1 MEPITKSKRL
11 CYLAP
16 RIYEFLFLQKK
27 KQKTTGYENTL
38 AKFMLTKDKNIFG
51 TDFGVLKQK
60 EAAYIYNNME
70 YIETQCMPILERK
83 KDPQRQYLYQ
93 DM

>member
-1 MEPITKSKRL
+1 MS
-11 CYLAP
+11 
-16 RIYEFLFLQKK
+16 FLFYKK
-27 KQKTTGYENTL
+27 KTTGYENTL

-70 YIETQCMPILERK
+70 YIEIQCMPIWT
-83 KDPQRQYLYQ
+83 
-93 DM
+93 

>member
-1 MEPITKSKRL
+1 MS
-11 CYLAP
+11 
-16 RIYEFLFLQKK
+16 FLFLQNKK

-51 TDFGVLKQK
+51 TDFGVLKHK
-60 EAAYIYNNME
+60 EAAYFYNNME
-70 YIETQCMPILERK
+70 YIEIQCMFIWK
-83 KDPQRQYLYQ
+83 KNKDPQRQYLYQ

>member
-16 RIYEFLFLQKK
+16 RIYEFSFLQK
-27 KQKTTGYENTL
+27 KTTGYENTL

-60 EAAYIYNNME
+60 EAAYFYNNME

-83 KDPQRQYLYQ
+83 KDLQMQYLYQ